1 MASNKRQ
8 RVGIA
13 ILAVGLAALIV
24 DRGFVLPRSAPAG
37 PADFVDQ
44 YTIQRPQ
51 NAPTPTP
58 HGRPATPAVC
68 DKLARAWSENH
79 LDMDSPRDPFLL
91 PTSWRQE
98 AGSEA
103 ENNARTTAAAAFI
116 ETHKLD
122 AVVIDAMGKR
132 VLVDGSLFQ
141 LGDEL
146 DGFRLVAI
154 DRESTVFQDAQESV
168 ELKLAEAQ

>member
-1 MASNKRQ
+1 
-8 RVGIA
+8 
-13 ILAVGLAALIV
+13 
-24 DRGFVLPRSAPAG
+24 
-37 PADFVDQ
+37 
-44 YTIQRPQ
+44 
-51 NAPTPTP
+51 
-58 HGRPATPAVC
+58 
-68 DKLARAWSENH
+68 
-79 LDMDSPRDPFLL
+79 MDSPRDPFLL

-103 ENNARTTAAAAFI
+103 ENNARTTAAAAFM

-132 VLVDGSLFQ
+132 VLVDGSLLQ

-154 DRESTVFQDAQESV
+154 DRESTIFQDAQESV